1 MKHVD
6 RKPEYVERAGCQ
18 NGTQLL
24 CGPPDAKSQWNNG
37 FKMLAGNDQMDR
49 RSSQAINQV

>member
-49 RSSQAINQV
+49 RTSQAINQV